1 MSIIPVILSG
11 GSGTRLWPLSRE
23 AYPKQFLNLTHDRS
37 LYQATLERLRGVA
50 EAGTAM
56 VVCNDQHRF
65 VVAEQARAIGA
76 ELSGIVLEP
85 VGRNTAP
92 AVAAAAMLAFDKDP
106 ESILLILP
114 ADHLIP
120 DVHPFHQAVRLGQE
134 IARSGRIVTFG
145 IVPTGPETGFGYIH
159 RGHIAGPGPG
169 YPIRRFVEKPD
180 ADTARSYVDSGEYYW
195 NSGMFMFS
203 AQAMLEELKRHAREI
218 LSAVEQSLAR
228 STKDLDFIRLDHDA
242 FSASPKISIDYAVM
256 EKTDRGVVL
265 PFDAGWSDVGSWAA
279 LWGVGSKDDAENVVI
294 GDVLLHQVQRC
305 YIRSESRLVA
315 GVGLEDHVIIE
326 TADAVLVAAKDR
338 VQEVGSIVQRLHQLG
353 RREHLN
359 RQRVFRPW
367 GSFKCLNIEERFQVK
382 RIRVNPGASL
392 SLQMH
397 HHRAEHWIV
406 VRGTAR
412 VTRGDESFLLTEDQS
427 TYIPLGVRHRLSNPG
442 KIPLDIIEIQ
452 SGSYLGEDDIVR
464 FDDSY
469 GRSSD

>member
-23 AYPKQFLNLTHDRS
+23 AYPKQFLHLTDDHS
-37 LYQATLERLRGVA
+37 LFQATIKRLQGIAGV
-50 EAGTAM
+50 EFPM

-76 ELSGIVLEP
+76 NLAGIVLEP

-92 AVAAAAMLAFDKDP
+92 AVAAASLLAMEKNP
-106 ESILLILP
+106 EAVLLILP

-120 DVHPFHQAVRLGQE
+120 DQVEFHRVIQQGLTY
-134 IARSGRIVTFG
+134 ARSGHVVTFG
-145 IVPTGPETGFGYIH
+145 IVPKNPETGFGYIH
-159 RGHIAGPGPG
+159 RGQISGEGPGFR
-169 YPIRRFVEKPD
+169 IQRFVEKPD
-180 ADTARSYVDSGEYYW
+180 LEKARFYVDSGEYYW
-195 NSGMFMFS
+195 NSGMFMFAAKVMAAELDRFAPDIAKQVGLALSRS
-203 AQAMLEELKRHAREI
+203 A
-218 LSAVEQSLAR
+218 
-228 STKDLDFIRLDHDA
+228 KDLDFIRMDPDSFA
-242 FSASPKISIDYAVM
+242 ESPNISIDYAVM
-256 EKTDRGVVL
+256 EKTERGVVL
-265 PFDAGWSDVGSWAA
+265 PLDAGWSDVGSWAA
-279 LWGVGSKDDAENVVI
+279 LWGVGTKDAADNVVI
-294 GDVLLHQVQRC
+294 GDVLLHQVDRC

-315 GVGLEDHVIIE
+315 GVGVSDHVIIE
-326 TADAVLVAAKDR
+326 TADAVLVAARDS
-338 VQEVGSIVQRLHQLG
+338 VQDVGNIVKRLQQLG

-367 GSFKCLNIEERFQVK
+367 GSFKCLNIEDRFQVK

-406 VRGTAR
+406 VRGTAQ

-427 TYIPLGVRHRLSNPG
+427 TYIPLGVRHRLANPG